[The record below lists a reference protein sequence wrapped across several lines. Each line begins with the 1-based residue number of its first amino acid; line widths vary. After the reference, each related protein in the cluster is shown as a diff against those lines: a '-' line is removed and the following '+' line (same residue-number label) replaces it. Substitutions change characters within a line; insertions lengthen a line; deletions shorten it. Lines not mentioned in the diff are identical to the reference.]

1 MQGTTP
7 ATSGIDIPARQG
19 FAVQEV
25 SIRDLGCKL
34 KENSFNPSKDSPP
47 NEFLAKLNI
56 RYSKYY
62 ASPLLRTASAHE
74 ETK

>member
-1 MQGTTP
+1 MQGSMP
-7 ATSGIDIPARQG
+7 ATSEIAIPSRQA
-19 FAVQEV
+19 FAATEV
-25 SIRDLGCKL
+25 SMRDPDCKL
-34 KENSFNPSKDSPP
+34 EENSFNPSKDSPP

-62 ASPLLRTASAHE
+62 ASPSLRTASVHD